1 MAEAPAPRNRR
12 QSKKAQDHHKTTN
25 RKPRTKERRT
35 WPRPQH
41 PTKRKWQESTAWL
54 RRPRPHHTQHTDQ
67 RNTKQKQKERQIKK
81 TQDEHQWIVAQRLL
95 STLTIP
101 GFS

>member
-41 PTKRKWQESTAWL
+41 HETEMARKHSIAEEAEAPPYT
-54 RRPRPHHTQHTDQ
+54 THTDQ